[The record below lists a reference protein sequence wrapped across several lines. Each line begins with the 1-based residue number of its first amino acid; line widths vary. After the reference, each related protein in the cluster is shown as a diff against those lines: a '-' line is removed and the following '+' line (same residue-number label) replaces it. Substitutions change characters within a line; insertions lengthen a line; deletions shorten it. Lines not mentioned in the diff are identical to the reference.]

1 VRVFLIDLIGG
12 KTGAKDCTA
21 KAVAVD
27 TQLPVAGPALEG
39 ALGALLTLGQDPYDT
54 RTGYYNAL
62 HDSPLTLDKVERRGA
77 EAVIRLNG
85 YLELDDPCDGQR
97 ALTQLQETVLQFPD
111 IQHAQFYLEGKPLQE
126 ALAGK

>member
-1 VRVFLIDLIGG
+1 VHIFLIDG

-27 TQLPVAGPALEG
+27 SQLPIAQPALEG
-39 ALGALLTLGQDPYDT
+39 ALGALLTQGQDPYDT

-62 HDSPLTLDKVERRGA
+62 HASPLTLDKIERRGA

-97 ALTQLQETVLQFPD
+97 ALSQLQETVLQFPD
-111 IQHAQFYLEGKPLQE
+111 IQHAQFYLEGKPLQDE
-126 ALAGK
+126 LAGK